1 MSQCLPSHLLLW
13 LIVILKSLGSFDTI
27 SLGDRKSNSVFHLL
41 SSNFKSI
48 VRNGLSVSF
57 QKAKQKTAVLSVA
70 SFLEQ
75 MLAEDAEQEE
85 ISRILVGFVSQKWI
99 MNKTTQLIMN
109 KTTQLRDGEVWY
121 VKDIADAMAAIIAI
135 TSKHPKKITFIMQDE
150 GKSTLNPSMLCSIL
164 ANATKR
170 TTVSLNCLDSFFKG
184 GEESQEWKELLSVC
198 LNNEK

>member
-1 MSQCLPSHLLLW
+1 MAHRGPQ
-13 LIVILKSLGSFDTI
+13 IIGIIDTI
-27 SLGDRKSNSVFHLL
+27 SLGGRKSNSVIHLL
-41 SSNFKSI
+41 PSNFKLI

-70 SFLEQ
+70 SFMEQ
-75 MLAEDAEQEE
+75 MLAENTEQEE
-85 ISRILVGFVSQKWI
+85 IERVMVKFVSQKWI

-109 KTTQLRDGEVWY
+109 KTTQLKDGEVWY

-135 TSKHPKKITFIMQDE
+135 TSKHPIYITFIMQDE
-150 GKSTLNPSMLCSIL
+150 GKSTLKPSMLSAIL
-164 ANATKR
+164 SNVTKR
-170 TTVSLNCLDSFFKG
+170 PTVSLMCLDSFFKG